1 MDTIGLDLHKRESQ
15 LCIGHE
21 DGTITEQRIVTSRE
35 RFTAV
40 LGNRPRARVLLEAS
54 TESEW
59 VAQHLEGLGHDVI
72 VADPNYAPMYAT
84 RSRRV
89 KTDRR
94 DARTLMEACRAG
106 TYRLAHRLS
115 APRRHVRAELAVRD
129 AVVRTRT
136 RYVALA
142 KALVRRDGLRV
153 PSSAAERVGAHLQA
167 LPLSPA
173 LAGEL
178 TPLLTLLPP
187 LNATIA
193 AADQR
198 IAELEQTDPIVAL
211 LMTAPG
217 VGAITASALVA
228 TLDDITRFPSA
239 HQCEAYLGL
248 VPGERSSGEQRRVG
262 PITKAGNRRTRW
274 LLVEAAWRILRS
286 KDPESAALRTWT
298 LRIAARRG
306 KRIAVVALARRL
318 GGIVYAM
325 WRDGVPYDG
334 TKIRHPSGARVL
346 QTG

>member
-1 MDTIGLDLHKRESQ
+1 MDTIGVDLHKRETQ
-15 LCIGHE
+15 LCIGQA
-21 DGTITEQRIVTSRE
+21 DGSITEQRIVTSRE

-40 LGNRPRARVLLEAS
+40 LGHRPPARILVEAS

-59 VAQHLEGLGHDVI
+59 VAQHLEGLGHEVI

-89 KTDRR
+89 KTDKR
-94 DARTLMEACRAG
+94 DARTLMDACGQG
-106 TYRLAHRLS
+106 TYRRAHRLS
-115 APRRHVRAELAVRD
+115 APRRHLRAELAVRD
-129 AVVRTRT
+129 ALVRTRT

-153 PSSAAERVGAHLQA
+153 PSSTAERVGDRVQA
-167 LPLSPA
+167 LALPAPLA
-173 LAGEL
+173 AELA
-178 TPLLTLLPP
+178 PLLTMLPP

-193 AADQR
+193 AADHQLS
-198 IAELEQTDPIVAL
+198 ALEQTDPIVAL

-217 VGAITASALVA
+217 VGAVTASALVA

-248 VPGERSSGEQRRVG
+248 VPGERSSGEQRRIG

-286 KDPESAALRTWT
+286 KDAAGAPLRGWA
-298 LRIAARRG
+298 RPIVARRG
-306 KRIAVVALARRL
+306 SRIAVVAVARRL
-318 GGIVYAM
+318 AGILYAM
-325 WRDGVPYDG
+325 WRDGAPYDAG
-334 TKIRHPSGARVL
+334 KIRRPRSAR
-346 QTG
+346 QSPAA